1 MACVARK
8 LLKGCCISLVY
19 TDPAQ
24 RGKGYCAALMHHL
37 AKIQLATGYEYLGL
51 FVDRANPI
59 SNHTYKKVGY
69 VILEDSIEYDRIKE

>member
-1 MACVARK
+1 
-8 LLKGCCISLVY
+8 
-19 TDPAQ
+19 
-24 RGKGYCAALMHHL
+24 MHHL